1 MKKIS
6 IVSALAVS
14 LLLGMTGLQANEAK
28 SAMTDS
34 VAKTEAAALKAGK
47 VKGEDAAKAA
57 VEEAGLKE
65 DFKAKEARS
74 ALKKDSETDEKKKD

>member
-14 LLLGMTGLQANEAK
+14 LLLGVTGLQANEAK
-28 SAMTDS
+28 SAVSDS

-65 DFKAKEARS
+65 DFKAKQVRTE
-74 ALKKDSETDEKKKD
+74 LKKDSEADKKKTD

>member
-1 MKKIS
+1 MKNIS

-14 LLLGMTGLQANEAK
+14 LLLGVTGLQANEAK
-28 SAMTDS
+28 SAVTDS

-57 VEEAGLKE
+57 VEEVGLKE
-65 DFKAKEARS
+65 DFKAKEAGS
-74 ALKKDSETDEKKKD
+74 AFKKDSEADKKERQ